1 MEATMNQ
8 EQQLH
13 TLRKFLKQVGITSQ
27 QAVERAIAQAL
38 REGRLQG
45 DEKLH
50 AVMRLEVES
59 LGLSHKVE
67 GDIELE

>member
-1 MEATMNQ
+1 MNQ

>member
-1 MEATMNQ
+1 MDNERLQ
-8 EQQLH
+8 H

-27 QAVERAIAQAL
+27 QAVEKAIEQAL
-38 REGRLQG
+38 QEGRLQG
-45 DEKLH
+45 NERLH
-50 AVMRLEVES
+50 AVVRLEVES

>member
-1 MEATMNQ
+1 MDN
-8 EQQLH
+8 EQLQH

-27 QAVERAIAQAL
+27 QAVEKAIEQAL
-38 REGRLQG
+38 QEGRLQG
-45 DEKLH
+45 NERLH
-50 AVMRLEVES
+50 AVVHLELES

>member
-1 MEATMNQ
+1 MNE

-59 LGLSHKVE
+59 LAPGHKVE
-67 GDIELE
+67 GDIELK

>member
-1 MEATMNQ
+1 MNQ

-27 QAVERAIAQAL
+27 QAAERAIAQAL